1 MRPGRARFVA
11 PSRRRH
17 VRGVCRYHRAVSRPE
32 QSKLKRRARTL
43 PWAALLQVGV
53 IVGKRWTALSAKER
67 ARLAQLVRESR
78 GRVGNLSVRERL
90 ELRKLARKLDVKGMG
105 RELLPL
111 VRGKRRG
118 KRR

>member
-1 MRPGRARFVA
+1 VPK
-11 PSRRRH
+11 S
-17 VRGVCRYHRAVSRPE
+17 SE
-32 QSKLKRRARTL
+32 SKLKRRVKVV
-43 PWAALLQVGV
+43 PWAVLLQGGV
-53 IVGKRWTALSAKER
+53 ILGRRWAALSAKER
-67 ARLAQLVRESR
+67 ERLTRLVRKSG
-78 GRVGNLSVRERL
+78 GRVSNLSVKERL